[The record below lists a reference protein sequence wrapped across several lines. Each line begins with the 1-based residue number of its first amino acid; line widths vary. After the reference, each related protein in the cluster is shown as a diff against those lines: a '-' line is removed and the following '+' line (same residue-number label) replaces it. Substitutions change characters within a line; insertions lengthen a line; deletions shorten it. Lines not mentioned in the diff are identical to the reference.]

1 MADKKSADLPIADQV
16 EANMADQLVSKL
28 QCEKQKS
35 QENRAKDLDD
45 PDDREV
51 ELQFGSGRSSA
62 CDCPAHIHDR
72 ESPLLI
78 AQDGFSSAFDP
89 LPLETGTPRID
100 AYYNYSYGCL
110 VKKWSL

>member
-78 AQDGFSSAFDP
+78 AQV
-89 LPLETGTPRID
+89 RD
-100 AYYNYSYGCL
+100 AVRVSRTITNSLSDICSYDF
-110 VKKWSL
+110 